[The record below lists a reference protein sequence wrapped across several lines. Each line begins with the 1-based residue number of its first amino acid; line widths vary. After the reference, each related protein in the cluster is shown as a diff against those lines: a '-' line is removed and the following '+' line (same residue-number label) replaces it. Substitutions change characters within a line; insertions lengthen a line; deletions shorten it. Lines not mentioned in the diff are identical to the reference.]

1 LLRRG
6 RRSLE
11 AWQGGPGHQGLR
23 QQVQVQSYLM
33 SGARVHQ
40 GQQSQ
45 EEVLGHQQAVE
56 SHCCDPQQVVEGPA
70 LVLGHLMEPQVH
82 VFQSL
87 PLLSGAGAAGA
98 ELAFGKPLSERA
110 VEAAVGFG
118 SCWEVCPHLG
128 DTQGHQDQ
136 EGPQEDK
143 DQEEDLLPDGLHLDL
158 VGP

>member
-1 LLRRG
+1 
-6 RRSLE
+6 
-11 AWQGGPGHQGLR
+11 
-23 QQVQVQSYLM
+23 M
-33 SGARVHQ
+33 SVARVHQ

-56 SHCCDPQQVVEGPA
+56 SHCCDPQQVVEGPV
-70 LVLGHLMEPQVH
+70 LVLGHLVAPQVH

-110 VEAAVGFG
+110 VAAAVGFG
-118 SCWEVCPHLG
+118 SCLEVCPHLG
-128 DTQGHQDQ
+128 DTQGHQVQ
-136 EGPQEDK
+136 EGPQEGK
-143 DQEEDLLPDGLHLDL
+143 DQEEGLPPGDLHLDL

>member
-1 LLRRG
+1 M
-6 RRSLE
+6 
-11 AWQGGPGHQGLR
+11 
-23 QQVQVQSYLM
+23 QSYLM
-33 SGARVHQ
+33 SVARVHQ
-40 GQQSQ
+40 GQHSQ

-56 SHCCDPQQVVEGPA
+56 SHCCDPQQVVEGPV
-70 LVLGHLMEPQVH
+70 LVLGHLVEPQVH

-98 ELAFGKPLSERA
+98 ELAFDKPLSERA

-118 SCWEVCPHLG
+118 SCLEVCPHLG
-128 DTQGHQDQ
+128 DTQGHQVQ

-143 DQEEDLLPDGLHLDL
+143 DQEEGLPLDDLHLDL

>member
-1 LLRRG
+1 
-6 RRSLE
+6 
-11 AWQGGPGHQGLR
+11 
-23 QQVQVQSYLM
+23 M
-33 SGARVHQ
+33 HQ

-56 SHCCDPQQVVEGPA
+56 SRCFEPQQVVEGPV
-70 LVLGHLMEPQVH
+70 LVLGHLVEPQVH

-98 ELAFGKPLSERA
+98 ELAFDKPLSERA
-110 VEAAVGFG
+110 VEATVGFG
-118 SCWEVCPHLG
+118 SCLEVCPHLG
-128 DTQGHQDQ
+128 DTQGHQVQ

-143 DQEEDLLPDGLHLDL
+143 DQEEGLPLDDLHLDL

>member
-1 LLRRG
+1 M
-6 RRSLE
+6 
-11 AWQGGPGHQGLR
+11 
-23 QQVQVQSYLM
+23 QSYLM
-33 SGARVHQ
+33 SVARVHQ

-56 SHCCDPQQVVEGPA
+56 SHCCDPQQVVEGPV
-70 LVLGHLMEPQVH
+70 LVLGHLVEPQVH

-98 ELAFGKPLSERA
+98 ELAFDKPLSERA

-118 SCWEVCPHLG
+118 SCLEVCPHLG
-128 DTQGHQDQ
+128 DTQGHQVQ
-136 EGPQEDK
+136 EGPQEGK
-143 DQEEDLLPDGLHLDL
+143 DQEEGLPPGDLHLDL

>member
-1 LLRRG
+1 
-6 RRSLE
+6 
-11 AWQGGPGHQGLR
+11 
-23 QQVQVQSYLM
+23 M
-33 SGARVHQ
+33 SVARVHQ

-56 SHCCDPQQVVEGPA
+56 SHCCDPQQVVEGPV
-70 LVLGHLMEPQVH
+70 LVLGHLVEPQVH

-98 ELAFGKPLSERA
+98 ELAFDKPLSERA
-110 VEAAVGFG
+110 VEATVGFG
-118 SCWEVCPHLG
+118 SCLEVCPHLG
-128 DTQGHQDQ
+128 DTQGHQVQ

-143 DQEEDLLPDGLHLDL
+143 DQEEGLPLDDLHLDL

>member
-1 LLRRG
+1 
-6 RRSLE
+6 
-11 AWQGGPGHQGLR
+11 
-23 QQVQVQSYLM
+23 M
-33 SGARVHQ
+33 SVARVHQ
-40 GQQSQ
+40 GQHSQ

-56 SHCCDPQQVVEGPA
+56 SHCCDPQQVVEGPV
-70 LVLGHLMEPQVH
+70 LVLGHLVEPQVH

-98 ELAFGKPLSERA
+98 ELAFDKPLSERA

-118 SCWEVCPHLG
+118 SCLEVCPHLG
-128 DTQGHQDQ
+128 DTQGHQVQ

-143 DQEEDLLPDGLHLDL
+143 DQEEGLPLDDLHLDL

>member
-1 LLRRG
+1 
-6 RRSLE
+6 
-11 AWQGGPGHQGLR
+11 
-23 QQVQVQSYLM
+23 M
-33 SGARVHQ
+33 SVARVHQ

-45 EEVLGHQQAVE
+45 EEVPGHQQAVE
-56 SHCCDPQQVVEGPA
+56 SHCCDPQQVVEGPV
-70 LVLGHLMEPQVH
+70 LVLGHLVEPQVH

-98 ELAFGKPLSERA
+98 ELAFDKPLSERA

-118 SCWEVCPHLG
+118 SCLEVCPHLG
-128 DTQGHQDQ
+128 DTQGHQVQ

-143 DQEEDLLPDGLHLDL
+143 DQEEGLPPDDLHLDL

>member
-1 LLRRG
+1 
-6 RRSLE
+6 
-11 AWQGGPGHQGLR
+11 
-23 QQVQVQSYLM
+23 M
-33 SGARVHQ
+33 SVARVHQ

-56 SHCCDPQQVVEGPA
+56 SHCCDPQQVVEGPV
-70 LVLGHLMEPQVH
+70 LVLGHLVEPQVH

-98 ELAFGKPLSERA
+98 ELAFDKPLSERA

-118 SCWEVCPHLG
+118 SCLEVCPHLG
-128 DTQGHQDQ
+128 DTQGHQVQ
-136 EGPQEDK
+136 EGPQEGK
-143 DQEEDLLPDGLHLDL
+143 DQEEGLPPGDLHLDL